1 MEHGSEVPYLR
12 EVVVFLVTAGVVVP
26 LFQRLK
32 VSPILGFLVAGIL
45 IGPYGIGRFADTWP
59 WLGYASIPDVQGVS
73 HLAELG
79 VVFLLFMIGLELS
92 LQRLWAMRRMVFGFG
107 ALQVVITAAVVWAIG
122 RAFGLDGPAAIVV
135 GACLALS
142 STAIV
147 TELLVERR
155 RLASPPGRAAFSVLL
170 FQDLAVVPILF
181 VIGAFGARDQ
191 DGILLDLLIAMIEA
205 AAAIAVILVAGRIVV
220 RPFLRFVGASRN
232 REVFTAAAL
241 LIILG
246 TATATSFA
254 GLSMALGAFLAGLVF
269 SDTEFRHQIEADIEP
284 FKGLFLG
291 LFFVSVGMTI
301 DPVFVAAHPLTIVGL
316 TVGVFALKA
325 VLLTGIALA
334 TRQPM
339 PIAVE
344 TGLLLGQVGEF
355 ALVGLGAA
363 TALGVIPQDVA
374 ALLVV
379 VAGASMA
386 VTPMLVPF
394 AEGIGKR
401 LDARRLKGQ
410 MGSLETSGEMEGHVI
425 IAGFG
430 RVGRLLGEVLDH
442 HKAPYVALDVN
453 GPSVASLRRK
463 GVPVY
468 FGDTSRVDV
477 LKRAGIETASAV
489 VVTMDDPKAAENI
502 VRAVRRDGHKVPII
516 ARARDQEHAERLFT
530 LGADEV
536 IPETVEASLQL
547 GEVMLRGLGLPQDAA
562 RTAIG
567 DVRDRAR
574 AALEGARKPARPTG

>member
-1 MEHGSEVPYLR
+1 MEHGAGVPFLR

-26 LFQRLK
+26 LFQRLRI
-32 VSPILGFLVAGIL
+32 SPILGFLLAGIL
-45 IGPYGIGRFADTWP
+45 IGPFGLGRLVADWP
-59 WLGYASIPDVQGVS
+59 WLGYASISDIEGVS

-107 ALQVVITAAVVWAIG
+107 ALQVVLTGAVITGLAMLDGFNGAAAVAIG
-122 RAFGLDGPAAIVV
+122 S
-135 GACLALS
+135 CLALS

-155 RLASPPGRAAFSVLL
+155 RLASPPGRSAFSVLL

-181 VIGAFGARDQ
+181 VIGALGATSQ
-191 DGILLDLLIAMIEA
+191 DGLALSLLIAIGEA
-205 AAAIAVILVAGRIVV
+205 ALAIIVILVAGRLVV

-246 TATATSFA
+246 TAVGTSFA

-291 LFFVSVGMTI
+291 LFFVSVGMSI
-301 DPVFVAAHPLTIVGL
+301 DPVFVISRPGEILALTLGL
-316 TVGVFALKA
+316 FVLKA
-325 VLLTGIALA
+325 VILMAIGLA
-334 TRQPM
+334 IRLPV

-344 TGLLLGQVGEF
+344 TALLLGQIGEF
-355 ALVGLGAA
+355 SLVGLGLARG
-363 TALGVIPQDVA
+363 LGVIDPDNAQ
-374 ALLVV
+374 LLVI

-386 VTPMLVPF
+386 ITPVLIPY
-394 AEGIGKR
+394 AERIGKW
-401 LDARRLKGQ
+401 LEARSIRQNLGD
-410 MGSLETSGEMEGHVI
+410 GFDGGELTDHVI

-430 RVGRLLGEVLDH
+430 RVGRLLGDILDH
-442 HKAPYVALDVN
+442 QKAAYVALDAN
-453 GPSVASLRRK
+453 GPIVAAQRK
-463 GVPVY
+463 QGRPVY

-477 LKRAGIETASAV
+477 LQRAGIEHAIAV
-489 VVTMDDPKAAENI
+489 VVTMDDPLAAENI
-502 VRAVRRDGHKVPII
+502 VRAVRHEGHDVAIV
-516 ARARDQEHAERLFT
+516 ARARDRAHAERLFA
-530 LGADEV
+530 LGANEV

-547 GEVMLRGLGLPQDAA
+547 GEVMLRGLGLPPDAA
-562 RTAIG
+562 RTIISER
-567 DVRDRAR
+567 RDIER
-574 AALEGARKPARPTG
+574 AALDGFRGTSDTHG

>member
-1 MEHGSEVPYLR
+1 MEHGSEIPFLR
-12 EVVVFLVTAGVVVP
+12 EVVIFLVTAGVVVP
-26 LFQRLK
+26 LFQRLR
-32 VSPILGFLVAGIL
+32 VSPILGFLIAGIL
-45 IGPYGIGRFADTWP
+45 IGPYGIARFAGDWP
-59 WLGYASIPDVQGVS
+59 WLGFATIPDVDGVS

-107 ALQVVITAAVVWAIG
+107 ALQVIVTGAVIWAIG
-122 RAFGLDGPAAIVV
+122 RQLGLDGPAAIVV
-135 GACLALS
+135 GCCLALS

-181 VIGAFGARDQ
+181 VIGAFGNGDA
-191 DGILLDLLIAMIEA
+191 DGLVGDLLLALVEA
-205 AAAIAVILVAGRIVV
+205 AVAIGVILVAGRIVV
-220 RPFLRFVGASRN
+220 RPFLRFVGARRN

-246 TATATSFA
+246 TAAATSFA

-291 LFFVSVGMTI
+291 LFFVSVGMSI
-301 DPVFVAAHPLTIVGL
+301 DPAFVAGQPLLIAAL
-316 TVGVFALKA
+316 IVGVFVLKA
-325 VLLTGIALA
+325 VLVMGIALA
-334 TRQPM
+334 VRQPAA
-339 PIAVE
+339 IAVE

-363 TALGVIPQDVA
+363 TALGVIPGDVS

-379 VAGASMA
+379 VAGATMA
-386 VTPMLVPF
+386 ITPVLVPF
-394 AEGIGKR
+394 AEALGKR
-401 LDARRLKGQ
+401 LEARDLKAHVGRLD
-410 MGSLETSGEMEGHVI
+410 TRPDVADHVI

-430 RVGRLLGEVLDH
+430 RVGRLLGEILDH
-442 HKAPYVALDVN
+442 QKAAYIALDVN
-453 GPSVASLRRK
+453 GPSVASLRRA

-489 VVTMDDPKAAENI
+489 IVTMDDPVAAENI
-502 VRAVRRDGHKVPII
+502 VRAVRRDGHKVTII
-516 ARARDQEHAERLFT
+516 ARARDRAHAERLFA

-547 GEVMLRGLGLPQDAA
+547 GEVMLRGLGLPPDAA
-562 RTAIG
+562 RALIG
-567 DVRDRAR
+567 ELRDQER
-574 AALEGARKPARPTG
+574 AALEDYRRSRPGN

>member
-1 MEHGSEVPYLR
+1 MEHGSEIPFLR
-12 EVVVFLVTAGVVVP
+12 EVVIFLVTAGVVVP
-26 LFQRLK
+26 LFQRLR
-32 VSPILGFLVAGIL
+32 VSPILGFLIAGIL
-45 IGPYGIGRFADTWP
+45 IGPYGVGRFAGEWP
-59 WLGYASIPDVQGVS
+59 WLRFATIPDVEGVS

-107 ALQVVITAAVVWAIG
+107 ALQVIVTGGVIWTIG
-122 RAFGLDGPAAIVV
+122 RELGLGGPAAIVV
-135 GACLALS
+135 GSCLALS

-181 VIGAFGARDQ
+181 VIGAFGTGEA
-191 DGILLDLLIAMIEA
+191 DGLLFDLLLALAEA
-205 AAAIAVILVAGRIVV
+205 AVAIGVILVAGRIVV
-220 RPFLRFVGASRN
+220 RPFLRFVGARRN

-246 TATATSFA
+246 TAAATSIA

-291 LFFVSVGMTI
+291 LFFVSVGMSI
-301 DPVFVAAHPLTIVGL
+301 DPAFVASQPLLIAAL
-316 TVGVFALKA
+316 IVGVFALKSA
-325 VLLTGIALA
+325 ILTGIALA
-334 TRQPM
+334 VRQPLA
-339 PIAVE
+339 IAVE

-363 TALGVIPQDVA
+363 TALGVIPADIS

-379 VAGASMA
+379 VAGATMA
-386 VTPMLVPF
+386 ITPVLMPF
-394 AEGIGKR
+394 AEALGKR
-401 LDARRLKGQ
+401 LEARDLKAHVGRLD
-410 MGSLETSGEMEGHVI
+410 TRPDVADHVI

-430 RVGRLLGEVLDH
+430 RVGRLLGEILDH
-442 HKAPYVALDVN
+442 QKAAYIALDVN
-453 GPSVASLRRK
+453 GPSVASLRRA

-477 LKRAGIETASAV
+477 LKRAGIATASAV
-489 VVTMDDPKAAENI
+489 IVTMDDPVAAENI
-502 VRAVRRDGHKVPII
+502 VRAVRRDGHEVQII
-516 ARARDQEHAERLFT
+516 ARARDRAHAERLFA

-562 RTAIG
+562 RTLIA
-567 DVRDRAR
+567 DLRDQER
-574 AALEGARKPARPTG
+574 AALEEFRGPSRPGA

>member
-1 MEHGSEVPYLR
+1 MEHGSEIPFLR
-12 EVVVFLVTAGVVVP
+12 EVVIFLVTAGVVVP
-26 LFQRLK
+26 LFQRLR
-32 VSPILGFLVAGIL
+32 VSPILGFLIAGIL
-45 IGPYGIGRFADTWP
+45 IGPYGIARFAGDWP
-59 WLGYASIPDVQGVS
+59 WLRYATIPDVEGVS

-107 ALQVVITAAVVWAIG
+107 ALQVIVTGAVIWAIG
-122 RAFGLDGPAAIVV
+122 RYAGLDGPAAIVI
-135 GACLALS
+135 GSCLALS

-181 VIGAFGARDQ
+181 VIGAFGNGEA
-191 DGILLDLLIAMIEA
+191 DGLVVDLLIALVEA
-205 AAAIAVILVAGRIVV
+205 AVAIGIILIAGRIVV
-220 RPFLRFVGASRN
+220 RPFLRFVGARRN

-246 TATATSFA
+246 TAAATSFA

-291 LFFVSVGMTI
+291 LFFVSVGMSI
-301 DPVFVAAHPLTIVGL
+301 DPAFVAGQPLLIAAL
-316 TVGVFALKA
+316 IVGVFVLKA
-325 VLLTGIALA
+325 LVLMAIALA
-334 TRQPM
+334 VRQPLA
-339 PIAVE
+339 IAVE
-344 TGLLLGQVGEF
+344 AGLLLGQVGEF

-363 TALGVIPQDVA
+363 TALGVIPPDVS

-379 VAGASMA
+379 VAGATMA
-386 VTPMLVPF
+386 LTPVLAPF
-394 AEGIGKR
+394 AEMLGKR
-401 LDARRLKGQ
+401 LEVRDLKAQVGRLE
-410 MGSLETSGEMEGHVI
+410 SRPEVADHVI

-430 RVGRLLGEVLDH
+430 RVGRLLGEILDH
-442 HKAPYVALDVN
+442 QKAAYIALDVN
-453 GPSVASLRRK
+453 GPAVASLRRA
-463 GVPVY
+463 GMPVY

-489 VVTMDDPKAAENI
+489 VVTMDDPVAAENI
-502 VRAVRRDGHKVPII
+502 VRAVRRDGHKVSII
-516 ARARDQEHAERLFT
+516 ARARDRAHAERLFA

-562 RTAIG
+562 RTLIG
-567 DVRDRAR
+567 DLRDKERG
-574 AALEGARKPARPTG
+574 ALEDFRRPPRPGG

>member
-1 MEHGSEVPYLR
+1 MEHGSEVPFLR

-32 VSPILGFLVAGIL
+32 ISPILGFLVAGIL
-45 IGPYGIGRFADTWP
+45 IGPFGIGRFADSVP
-59 WLGYASIPDVQGVS
+59 WLQYATIPDVEGVA

-107 ALQVVITAAVVWAIG
+107 ALQVVVTGAVVWALSRAIG
-122 RAFGLDGPAAIVV
+122 LGGPASIAI

-181 VIGAFGARDQ
+181 VIGALGARDQ
-191 DGILLDLLIAMIEA
+191 DGLLLDLLIAMLEA
-205 AAAIAVILVAGRIVV
+205 AAAIAVILGAGRIVV

-301 DPVFVAAHPLTIVGL
+301 DPAFVAANPLTILAL
-316 TVGVFALKA
+316 TVGIFVLKA
-325 VLLTGIALA
+325 VLLIGIGLA
-334 TRQPM
+334 TRQPV

-363 TALGVIPQDVA
+363 TVLGVIPRDIS

-394 AEGIGKR
+394 AEDLGKR
-401 LDARRLKGQ
+401 LDARSLKGQ
-410 MGSLETSGEMEGHVI
+410 LGRLDEGAEIEDHVI

-430 RVGRLLGEVLDH
+430 RVGQLLGEVLDH
-442 HKAPYVALDVN
+442 QKAPYVALDVN
-453 GPSVASLRRK
+453 GPAVASLRRS
-463 GVPVY
+463 GLPVY

-477 LKRAGIETASAV
+477 LKRAGIENASAV

-516 ARARDQEHAERLFT
+516 ARARDRAHAERLFA

-536 IPETVEASLQL
+536 IPETVEASLHL

-562 RTAIG
+562 RMAIG
-567 DVRDRAR
+567 DLRDRER
-574 AALEGARKPARPTG
+574 AALDGFRGASRTSA

>member
-1 MEHGSEVPYLR
+1 MEHGSEIPFLR
-12 EVVVFLVTAGVVVP
+12 EVVIFLVTAGVVVP
-26 LFQRLK
+26 LFQRLR
-32 VSPILGFLVAGIL
+32 VSPILGFLIAGIL
-45 IGPYGIGRFADTWP
+45 IGPYGIARFAGDWP
-59 WLGYASIPDVQGVS
+59 WLRYATIPDIEGVS

-107 ALQVVITAAVVWAIG
+107 ALQVIITGAVIWAIG
-122 RAFGLDGPAAIVV
+122 RYVGLDGPAAIVI
-135 GACLALS
+135 GGCLALS

-181 VIGAFGARDQ
+181 VIGAFGTGEA
-191 DGILLDLLIAMIEA
+191 DGLVVDLLIALVEA
-205 AAAIAVILVAGRIVV
+205 AVAIGIILIAGRIVV
-220 RPFLRFVGASRN
+220 RPFLRFVGARRN

-246 TATATSFA
+246 TAAATSFA

-291 LFFVSVGMTI
+291 LFFVSVGMSI
-301 DPVFVAAHPLTIVGL
+301 DPAFVAGQPLLIAAL
-316 TVGVFALKA
+316 IVGVFVLKA
-325 VLLTGIALA
+325 LVLMAIALA
-334 TRQPM
+334 VRQPLA
-339 PIAVE
+339 IAVE

-363 TALGVIPQDVA
+363 TALGVIPPDVS

-379 VAGASMA
+379 VAGATMA
-386 VTPMLVPF
+386 LTPVLAPYAEML
-394 AEGIGKR
+394 GKR
-401 LDARRLKGQ
+401 LEVRDLKAQVGRLE
-410 MGSLETSGEMEGHVI
+410 SRPEVADHVI

-430 RVGRLLGEVLDH
+430 RVGRLLGEILDH
-442 HKAPYVALDVN
+442 QKAAYIALDVN
-453 GPSVASLRRK
+453 GPAVASLRRA

-489 VVTMDDPKAAENI
+489 VVTMDDPVAAENI
-502 VRAVRRDGHKVPII
+502 VRAVRRDGHKVSII
-516 ARARDQEHAERLFT
+516 ARARDRAHAERLFA

-562 RTAIG
+562 RTLIG
-567 DVRDRAR
+567 DLRDKERG
-574 AALEGARKPARPTG
+574 ALEDFRRPPRPGG

>member
-1 MEHGSEVPYLR
+1 MEHGSGVPFLR

-45 IGPYGIGRFADTWP
+45 IGPFGIGRLVSEWP
-59 WLGYASIPDVQGVS
+59 WLRYASIDDVEGVS

-107 ALQVVITAAVVWAIG
+107 LMQVLVTGAVIWAGG
-122 RAFGLDGPAAIVV
+122 RLIGLDGATAIII

-147 TELLVERR
+147 TELLVEKR

-181 VIGAFGARDQ
+181 IIGALGARDP
-191 DGILLDLLIAMIEA
+191 DGLALDLLIALVEA
-205 AAAIAVILVAGRIVV
+205 ALAIVVILAAGRIIV
-220 RPFLRFVGASRN
+220 RPFLRFVGGSRN

-246 TATATSFA
+246 TAVATSFA

-291 LFFVSVGMTI
+291 LFFVSVGMSI
-301 DPVFVAAHPLTIVGL
+301 DPAFVVSRPVEIVGL
-316 TVGVFALKA
+316 TVGLFVLKA
-325 VLLTGIALA
+325 ALLTAIGLA
-334 TRQPM
+334 ARLPLA
-339 PIAVE
+339 IAVE
-344 TGLLLGQVGEF
+344 TGLLLGLIGEF

-363 TALGVIPQDVA
+363 DGLGLIDPDTSQ
-374 ALLVV
+374 LLVI

-386 VTPMLVPF
+386 ITPLLVPW
-394 AEGIGKR
+394 AEKIGKALEAR
-401 LDARRLKGQ
+401 SLHRELDGGLDGAEL
-410 MGSLETSGEMEGHVI
+410 SDHVI

-430 RVGRLLGEVLDH
+430 RVGRLLGDILEYE
-442 HKAPYVALDVN
+442 KAAYLALDVN
-453 GPSVASLRRK
+453 GPSVAALRRK
-463 GVPVY
+463 GVPVF

-477 LKRAGIETASAV
+477 LKRAGIEHASAV
-489 VVTMDDPKAAENI
+489 IVTMDDPVAAENI
-502 VRAVRRDGHKVPII
+502 VRAVRRDGHSVPII
-516 ARARDQEHAERLFT
+516 ARARDRAHAERLFA
-530 LGADEV
+530 LGANEV

-547 GEVMLRGLGLPQDAA
+547 GEVMLRGLGIPAEAA
-562 RTAIG
+562 RSIIG
-567 DVRDRAR
+567 ERRDMER
-574 AALEGARKPARPTG
+574 AALDGFRSAPDAE

>member
-1 MEHGSEVPYLR
+1 MEHSSGVPFLR

-45 IGPYGIGRFADTWP
+45 IGPFGIGRLVSEWP
-59 WLGYASIPDVQGVS
+59 WLRFAAIDDVEGVS

-92 LQRLWAMRRMVFGFG
+92 LKRLWAMRRMVFGFG
-107 ALQVVITAAVVWAIG
+107 LLQVLVTGAVIWAGG
-122 RAFGLDGPAAIVV
+122 RLLGLDGATAIVI

-147 TELLVERR
+147 TELLVEHR

-181 VIGAFGARDQ
+181 IIGALGARDP
-191 DGILLDLLIAMIEA
+191 DGLALDLLIALVEA
-205 AAAIAVILVAGRIVV
+205 ALAIVVILVAGRLIV
-220 RPFLRFVGASRN
+220 RPFLRFVGGSRN

-246 TATATSFA
+246 TAVATSFA

-291 LFFVSVGMTI
+291 LFFVSVGMSI
-301 DPVFVAAHPLTIVGL
+301 DPAFVASRPVEIIGMTLGL
-316 TVGVFALKA
+316 FALKA
-325 VLLTGIALA
+325 VLLTAIGLA
-334 TRQPM
+334 ARLPLA
-339 PIAVE
+339 IAVE
-344 TGLLLGQVGEF
+344 TGLLLGQIGEF

-363 TALGVIPQDVA
+363 SGLGLIDPGTSQ
-374 ALLVV
+374 LLVI

-386 VTPMLVPF
+386 ITPLIVPW
-394 AEGIGKR
+394 AERIGKSLEAR
-401 LDARRLKGQ
+401 GLRRELNDGLDAAEL
-410 MGSLETSGEMEGHVI
+410 SDHVI
-425 IAGFG
+425 LAGFG
-430 RVGRLLGEVLDH
+430 RVGRLLGDILEYE
-442 HKAPYVALDVN
+442 KAAYLALDVN
-453 GPSVASLRRK
+453 GPAVAALRRK
-463 GVPVY
+463 GIPVF

-477 LKRAGIETASAV
+477 LKRAGIEHASAV
-489 VVTMDDPKAAENI
+489 IVTMDDPVAAENI
-502 VRAVRRDGHKVPII
+502 VRAVRRDGHTVPII
-516 ARARDQEHAERLFT
+516 ARARDRAHAERLFA
-530 LGADEV
+530 LGANEV

-547 GEVMLRGLGLPQDAA
+547 GEVMLRGLGIPAEAA
-562 RTAIG
+562 RSIIG
-567 DVRDRAR
+567 ERRDLER
-574 AALEGARKPARPTG
+574 AALDGFRGGKDGE